1 MFDRWTTSDAFS
13 KKASDVRLLLLGTLR
28 CLGRAHSFDDVFES
42 TCISG
47 DVHRVFLAFLEHGST
62 VLHEIHAT
70 LPVVSTNLF
79 ELEEMLIITGLNGF
93 LGSTDVTRIR
103 MLSCAV

>member
-1 MFDRWTTSDAFS
+1 MMHESRHAFLVMFI
-13 KKASDVRLLLLGTLR
+13 V
-28 CLGRAHSFDDVFES
+28 C
-42 TCISG
+42 
-47 DVHRVFLAFLEHGST
+47 FLVFLEHGST

-70 LPVVSTNLF
+70 LPVVSTNIF